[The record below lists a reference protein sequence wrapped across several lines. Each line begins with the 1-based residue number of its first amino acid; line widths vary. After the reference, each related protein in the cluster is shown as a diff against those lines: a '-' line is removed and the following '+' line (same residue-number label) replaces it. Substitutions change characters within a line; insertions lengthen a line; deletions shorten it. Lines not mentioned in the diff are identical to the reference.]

1 MGWDFHYAIS
11 QNNTLA
17 TKAVFKGEWRCG
29 LREGFGVMVYTR
41 DQTYEGEWLRNKRH
55 GWGRMTYSDGSYY
68 EVSWYNMRRSTV
80 ITLVLSND
88 QVKQIFFTWVRCSL
102 GRTLRP

>member
-1 MGWDFHYAIS
+1 
-11 QNNTLA
+11 
-17 TKAVFKGEWRCG
+17 
-29 LREGFGVMVYTR
+29 MVYTR
-41 DQTYEGEWLRNKRH
+41 DQTYEGEWLKNKRH

-102 GRTLRP
+102 GQTLRP

>member
-1 MGWDFHYAIS
+1 M
-11 QNNTLA
+11 
-17 TKAVFKGEWRCG
+17 
-29 LREGFGVMVYTR
+29 REGFGVMVYTR
-41 DQTYEGEWLRNKRH
+41 DQTYEGEWLKNKRH

-102 GRTLRP
+102 GQTLRP